1 MTNKGF
7 LLVLMQPPPTLEE
20 EFNAWYDTEHIA
32 ERLAVPGFDTA
43 LRYVCT
49 DGAPRYLAMYDL
61 ASADVLNSPAYRK
74 VGYDNASPWT
84 KRVTGRVRI
93 YRSFGE
99 QVYPGTKLTGRA
111 ARILL
116 LRFRA
121 LPAAAQDTIITGMRA
136 NFESRAQI
144 LQVRVFA
151 YDTGTGVD
159 FLGWVEARA
168 AMGEALNFEAFGDCR
183 NALDLV
189 NTYTPYT

>member
-1 MTNKGF
+1 MNKGF

-32 ERLAVPGFDTA
+32 ERLAVPGFETA
-43 LRYVCT
+43 LRYVCI
-49 DGAPRYLAMYDL
+49 DGAPRYLALYDL
-61 ASADVLNSPAYRK
+61 ASPDVLNSPAYLK
-74 VGYDNASPWT
+74 VAFDNASPWT
-84 KRVTGRVRI
+84 KRVTSRVRI

-111 ARILL
+111 ARVLV

-121 LPAAAQDTIITGMRA
+121 LPSAVQGTIIAGMRA
-136 NFESRAQI
+136 NFESLPQT

-159 FLGWVEARA
+159 FLGFVEARA
-168 AMGEALNFEAFGDCR
+168 ALGGALNFETFGDCR

>member
-1 MTNKGF
+1 MNKGF

-32 ERLAVPGFDTA
+32 ERLAVPGFETA

-49 DGAPRYLAMYDL
+49 DGAPRYLALYDL
-61 ASADVLNSPAYRK
+61 ASPAVLNSPEYRK

-84 KRVTGRVRI
+84 KRVTSRVRI

-99 QVYPGTKLTGRA
+99 QVYPGTTLTGRA
-111 ARILL
+111 ARVLL

-121 LPAAAQDTIITGMRA
+121 LPFAAQDTIIAGLRA
-136 NFESRAQI
+136 NFESRPQT
-144 LQVRVFA
+144 LQLRVFA
-151 YDTGTGVD
+151 YDTGAGVD
-159 FLGWVEARA
+159 FLGVVEARA
-168 AMGEALNFEAFGDCR
+168 PLDAALDFDAFGDCR

-189 NTYTPYT
+189 NTYTPYI

>member
-1 MTNKGF
+1 MNKGF

-32 ERLAVPGFDTA
+32 ERLAVPGFETA
-43 LRYVCT
+43 LRYVCI
-49 DGAPRYLAMYDL
+49 DGAPRYLVLYDL
-61 ASADVLNSPAYRK
+61 ASPNVLSSPAYLK
-74 VGYDNASPWT
+74 VGFDNASPWT
-84 KRVTGRVRI
+84 KRVTSRVRS
-93 YRSFGE
+93 YRSFGF

-111 ARILL
+111 ARVLL

-121 LPAAAQDTIITGMRA
+121 LPSAARDTLIAGMRA
-136 NFESRAQI
+136 NFESHPQT

-151 YDTGTGVD
+151 YDTGAGFD
-159 FLGWVEARA
+159 FLGFVEARA
-168 AMGEALNFEAFGDCR
+168 ALDGELNFEAFGDCR